1 MWWSVLIDGGIAV
14 GLLALWYFSWRVWLR
29 RRSHTIIGWLQVACH
44 RHGKV
49 SDIEWHSPSRF
60 QVNLRLRT
68 TAFRQAQLIVQLA
81 PREMP
86 LSWLWYRLRKHQET
100 ATFAA
105 DLDTPPAFDLDVRN
119 HRWCGTS
126 TGSMPTPET
135 SKKWSAERLG
145 PIVITTRKDWQH
157 EIVNMM
163 DALAA
168 SRSYDFL
175 KIAYRKQSPHFSATV
190 ALNAMEPDALAEVS
204 VIDVIRELATS
215 SSSSP
220 SPF

>member
-1 MWWSVLIDGGIAV
+1 MWRSVLIDGGIAV
-14 GLLALWYFSWRVWLR
+14 GLLAIWYFSWWFWLR
-29 RRSHTIIGWLQVACH
+29 RRSRLIIQWLQIGCH

-49 SDIEWHSPSRF
+49 SDIEWLSPSRF

-68 TAFRQAQLIVQLA
+68 TTFRQAQLVVQLA

-86 LSWLWYRLRKHQET
+86 FSWFWYRIRNHQET

-105 DLDTPPAFDLDVRN
+105 DLDSPPAFNLDVRN

-126 TGSMPTPET
+126 SRVGPAPLTT
-135 SKKWSAERLG
+135 KKWSAERLG
-145 PIVITTRKDWQH
+145 PVVITTRKDWQH
-157 EIVNMM
+157 EIMNMM
-163 DALAA
+163 GALAA

-175 KIAYRKQSPHFSATV
+175 KIEYRKDSPHFSATV
-190 ALNAMEPDALAEVS
+190 ALNDMEPDALAEIS
-204 VIDVIRELATS
+204 VFDVMRELATS
-215 SSSSP
+215 SSSH

>member
-1 MWWSVLIDGGIAV
+1 MWWSVLIDGGVAV
-14 GLLALWYFSWRVWLR
+14 GLLAIWYFSWRLWLR
-29 RRSHTIIGWLQVACH
+29 RRSRLIIGWLQIACH

-49 SDIEWHSPSRF
+49 SDIEWLSPSRF

-68 TAFRQAQLIVQLA
+68 TAFRQAHLIVQLT

-86 LSWLWYRLRKHQET
+86 FSWFWYRIRNHQET

-105 DLDTPPAFDLDVRN
+105 DLDSPPLYNLDVRN

-126 TGSMPTPET
+126 ASAGPTPKT
-135 SKKWSAERLG
+135 AKKWSAERLG
-145 PIVITTRKDWQH
+145 PMVITTRKDWQH

-175 KIAYRKQSPHFSATV
+175 KIAYRKESPHFSATV

-204 VIDVIRELATS
+204 VFDVIRELATS
-215 SSSSP
+215 SSSST